1 MCVIVI
7 GKLITCFLLLW
18 TELERM
24 KNTFPFSTPELCC
37 FGRPRSIREGRGL
50 LAEECWMDSIRKGGD
65 WKLGIF
71 HYSFNRYVSLT
82 YARHFSRHWIVVV
95 LVAKLCPTLL
105 WPYGLQPARLLYPW
119 DSPGKNTGVS
129 CHFLFQGIF
138 PTQGSNSCLL
148 HWLMGPLPLNHL
160 ESPGIGYIPE
170 SRIWL
175 SGDLCSSKEHRKST
189 QSP

>member
-37 FGRPRSIREGRGL
+37 FWRPRSIREGRGL

-82 YARHFSRHWIVVV
+82 YARHFSRHWGPGDEGYSFFPLRRSQSPGRKIIQMNNYNIVGSSINTIGLYRAVRALGGKGV
-95 LVAKLCPTLL
+95 TSTCKWGSLL
-105 WPYGLQPARLLYPW
+105 DICSELARIRESPKEDPRRLLGGA
-119 DSPGKNTGVS
+119 S
-129 CHFLFQGIF
+129 F
-138 PTQGSNSCLL
+138 
-148 HWLMGPLPLNHL
+148 
-160 ESPGIGYIPE
+160 
-170 SRIWL
+170 
-175 SGDLCSSKEHRKST
+175 
-189 QSP
+189 